1 VAAQTKPVLYLAAV
15 LLLAACNSTSV
26 NLRTGEIPNATN
38 CRPTSAIAD
47 EIAGSQMACHQ
58 GIAGDGVQVLI
69 SNANRRASVRSD
81 KAEREMTS
89 IFIRPA
95 SAIGEAGPVRFDAFY
110 SQGLFDLRGKTGC
123 VGVLEDGTAEIKKS
137 ANTTTLHYKL
147 QFRLVSPL
155 GWPEDCK
162 EPHRIAGAVEL

>member
-1 VAAQTKPVLYLAAV
+1 VAAQTKPLLYFAV
-15 LLLAACNSTSV
+15 GFFLVGCNSTSV
-26 NLRTGEIPNATN
+26 NVKRGVIPDATS
-38 CRPTSAIAD
+38 CRPTSAIGT
-47 EIAGSQMACHQ
+47 EIAKSQMACHQ
-58 GIAGDGVQVLI
+58 GVAGDGVQVLL
-69 SNANRRASVRSD
+69 SNTNRRVSVRSD
-81 KAEREMTS
+81 TAEREMTS

-95 SAIGEAGPVRFDAFY
+95 SAISEAGHVRFDAFY

-137 ANTTTLHYKL
+137 AKKTILNYSL